1 MLRKFAKE
9 FSSDDFKYDV
19 YNNQVNKTVQGL
31 INDVGFDNAYTK
43 LCFLDD
49 YEIDL
54 KELENYLYALVSKD
68 VNILDGNSDLKR
80 LIRIFDFLKN
90 KK

>member
-1 MLRKFAKE
+1 MIPYERQKKILSIIEEKELVKIDELQKIFDGVSVSTLRR
-9 FSSDDFKYDV
+9 
-19 YNNQVNKTVQGL
+19 
-31 INDVGFDNAYTK
+31 
-43 LCFLDD
+43 
-49 YEIDL
+49 DL

>member
-1 MLRKFAKE
+1 M
-9 FSSDDFKYDV
+9 
-19 YNNQVNKTVQGL
+19 

-54 KELENYLYALVSKD
+54 KELEKYLYDLVSKD